1 MTLIPCSYVES
12 KCFLKTKL
20 SQTGNVQEQ
29 VKKSATEMTKLD
41 QKGATDRLV
50 SMRGVDIVGAN
61 NNNIQEGKKLFKSL
75 PSGMFICD
83 NFWVVVFKS
92 KHCL

>member
-1 MTLIPCSYVES
+1 M
-12 KCFLKTKL
+12 
-20 SQTGNVQEQ
+20 
-29 VKKSATEMTKLD
+29 KKSATEMTRLD

-50 SMRGVDIVGAN
+50 SMRGVDNVGV
-61 NNNIQEGKKLFKSL
+61 NNNIKEGKKLLSL

-83 NFWVVVFKS
+83 NFWVDVFKS